1 MRVRLRNPDR
11 ELTIDGASTVRQLLR
26 ELDIDPQTVLV
37 LRGGELVAADTAL
50 ADTDSIEVRPVISGG
65 AGSPRCRACAAP
77 AVIEEPRHRAAWCG
91 EHFIDHV
98 HAQIRKAIG
107 RYRMLSYADR
117 LLVAVSG
124 GKDSLGLWDALL
136 AMGYRADGLYIGLGI
151 GGYSQRSVRP
161 CRVFAAAHGANLLEV
176 DLATEYGYRIPQAAQ
191 AARRATCGICGL
203 SKRYVINR
211 EAVRGGYDVVV
222 TGHNLDDEAATL
234 LGNVVRW
241 QEGFLARQRPLLPA
255 TGKNQPRKAKPLYRL
270 SEREMAAYCVVR
282 GIDYVVEEC
291 PLVSGNTGLELK
303 EAFNVLERHSP
314 GLKAQF
320 LLGFLD
326 KQADKFA
333 DLGDGEGAGVALGDC
348 ASCGMPTTSDTC
360 AFCRQRERILAVAE
374 QTCTQDGE
382 SGPVPSPRDGPKAR
396 AGGPDHD
403 DVPEPGGAGVSPA
416 GAGGAGVSAAE
427 PGLHPDLKTA

>member
-1 MRVRLRNPDR
+1 MHVRLRNPDR
-11 ELTIDGASTVRQLLR
+11 ELTIDGGTTIRQLLR
-26 ELDIDPQTVLV
+26 ELDIDPHTVLV
-37 LRGGELVAADTAL
+37 IRGGELVPADTTLTDA
-50 ADTDSIEVRPVISGG
+50 DSIEVRPVISGG
-65 AGSPRCRACAAP
+65 AGSPRCRTCAAP

-91 EHFIDHV
+91 EHFVDHV
-98 HAQIRKAIG
+98 HAQIRKAID
-107 RYRMLSYADR
+107 RYRMFSYADR

-136 AMGYRADGLYIGLGI
+136 TMGYRADGLYIGLGI
-151 GGYSQRSVRP
+151 GGYSHRSGRT
-161 CRVFAAAHGANLLEV
+161 CRDFATARGAKLVEV
-176 DLATEYGYRIPQAAQ
+176 DLSTEYGYRIPQAAH
-191 AARRATCGICGL
+191 ATRRATCGICGL

-211 EAVRGGYDVVV
+211 EAVHGGYDVVV

-303 EAFNVLERHSP
+303 EALNVLERHSP

-326 KQADKFA
+326 RQADKFE
-333 DLGDGEGAGVALGDC
+333 DLGDGGGAGASTALAEC

-360 AFCRQRERILAVAE
+360 AFCRQQERILATAE
-374 QTCTQDGE
+374 PTPSSHQDGE
-382 SGPVPSPRDGPKAR
+382 PRPVSRRRDLHG
-396 AGGPDHD
+396 
-403 DVPEPGGAGVSPA
+403 S
-416 GAGGAGVSAAE
+416 AE
-427 PGLHPDLKTA
+427 PGPHADLKEAPA